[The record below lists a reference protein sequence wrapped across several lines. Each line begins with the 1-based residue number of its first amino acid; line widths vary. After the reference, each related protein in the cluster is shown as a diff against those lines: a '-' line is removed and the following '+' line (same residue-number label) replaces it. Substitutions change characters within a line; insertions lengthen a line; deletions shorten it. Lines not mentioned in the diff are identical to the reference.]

1 MSGLTFDGKG
11 LPGALRSLS
20 ENGSEEAMLDGLL
33 EELRAKVDR
42 ARALVFSRGTDGKVA
57 VLAGRA
63 AIDGAEVSQVRALAD
78 AVPFTIAFS
87 TLELPASNERISRS
101 AWLHGIPSV
110 REPGPLGILVVVTS
124 EVREL
129 SESER
134 SAIETTARLA
144 GALLDARRSAFV
156 AAYHRKLYKELS
168 TRERMA
174 MVGAMAA
181 SLAHEINSPL
191 AAVSGNVAVLFDE
204 FRELELRGAVPAEEA
219 DELLRS
225 LGEAKESASRVAAV
239 VRDLMV
245 LAHDGNGRSVAVDL
259 RQAVDTATRL
269 LRGEL
274 RHRARLTVD
283 VVPGTSARGDNAK
296 IVQLLVHLL
305 REAIEALPDN
315 RPDRHEILIRV
326 RRDANLISVEVHDS
340 GPSPSEEALERAFEP
355 FFSLRGRG
363 ATLGLSVCQ
372 ELVSTLDGH
381 LLLLRSP
388 LGGVCFRAELPAA
401 VVEQAEPPTVRAERR
416 RVLVVDDEP
425 TMCSVVSRMLRKSYA
440 VTTFT
445 DAREALASV
454 ARGDGYDVV
463 LCDVMMPGM
472 SGMEFLEQLTQTS
485 PALAK
490 RTGFLTAGAFTERA
504 RSFLQA
510 EGRQYVDKPVDIPT
524 LTRLV
529 EQLAA
534 F

>member
-1 MSGLTFDGKG
+1 MNSPTVEGNG
-11 LPGALRSLS
+11 LPGALRFLS
-20 ENGSEEAMLDGLL
+20 GNGSEEAMLDALL
-33 EELRAKVDR
+33 DDLRTKLGG
-42 ARALVFSRGTDGKVA
+42 ARALVFARGTDGKVA
-57 VLAGRA
+57 VVAGRSA
-63 AIDGAEVSQVRALAD
+63 VDGAEISQVRALAD
-78 AVPFTIAFS
+78 AVPFAVS
-87 TLELPASNERISRS
+87 LSSLELPSVSERARRS
-101 AWLHGIPSV
+101 AWMHGIPSV
-110 REPGPLGILVVVTS
+110 REPGPLGVLIVVTDAGRTPS
-124 EVREL
+124 EEDRAAL
-129 SESER
+129 
-134 SAIETTARLA
+134 ETTARLA

-156 AAYHRKLYKELS
+156 AAYHRKLLKELS
-168 TRERMA
+168 SRERMA

-191 AAVSGNVAVLFDE
+191 AAVSGNVGVLYDE
-204 FRELELRGAVPAEEA
+204 IRELELRGAVPAEDA
-219 DELLRS
+219 DEILRS
-225 LGEAKESASRVAAV
+225 LGEAKESATRVAAV

-245 LAHDGNGRSVAVDL
+245 LAHEGSGKTGAIDV
-259 RQAVDTATRL
+259 RQSVDTATRL

-283 VVPGTSARGDNAK
+283 VTTGCVARGDDPR

-315 RPDRHEILIRV
+315 RPDRHEVLIRA
-326 RRDANLISVEVHDS
+326 RRDANIVSLEVHDS
-340 GPSPSEEALERAFEP
+340 GPSPSEDAMERAFEP

-363 ATLGLSVCQ
+363 TTMGLSVCQ
-372 ELVSTLDGH
+372 ELVSSLDGR

-388 LGGVCFRAELPAA
+388 LGGVCFRVELPSA
-401 VVEQAEPPTVRAERR
+401 VVESAEPKTVRSERR

-425 TMCSVVSRMLRKSYA
+425 TMCSVVSRMLRKSYT

-472 SGMEFLEQLTQTS
+472 SGMEFLEQLHHTS

-504 RSFLQA
+504 RAFLQA
-510 EGRQYVDKPVDIPT
+510 EGRKYVDKPVDIPT

-529 EQLAA
+529 EQLAES
-534 F
+534 